1 MVPSKTINWPI
12 VSFFAIYHAL
22 AFVSLFFFSWSGFT
36 TFLILYFITGCLGI
50 TMGFHRYFTHR
61 SFKANK
67 FLERI
72 LAISG
77 TLSLQGS
84 VLMWVAHHRMHHAGS
99 DTERD
104 PHNIGHG
111 FWYSHIGWMFYHNP
125 EFDDMNKLRKFGRD
139 ITSDPFLMWLSR
151 PLIMIGMQVLLA
163 GILFYFGG
171 LSVMMWGMFFR
182 TVFLYHSTWLV
193 NSAAHLWGYKNF
205 EVAGDRATNNW
216 LVALLAFGEGWHNN
230 HHAFGDSVKAGYR
243 SWEFDITYLVI
254 RFCKFW
260 GWASDLKYVMPK
272 FSESTRVLKPQKIR
286 ISNTTLGTSKV

>member
-1 MVPSKTINWPI
+1 
-12 VSFFAIYHAL
+12 
-22 AFVSLFFFSWSGFT
+22 
-36 TFLILYFITGCLGI
+36 
-50 TMGFHRYFTHR
+50 
-61 SFKANK
+61 
-67 FLERI
+67 
-72 LAISG
+72 
-77 TLSLQGS
+77 
-84 VLMWVAHHRMHHAGS
+84 
-99 DTERD
+99 
-104 PHNIGHG
+104 
-111 FWYSHIGWMFYHNP
+111 
-125 EFDDMNKLRKFGRD
+125 
-139 ITSDPFLMWLSR
+139 
-151 PLIMIGMQVLLA
+151 
-163 GILFYFGG
+163 
-171 LSVMMWGMFFR
+171 MMWGMFFR